1 VSDYGAAMRELLDL
15 TRDLPE
21 QVVEAGE
28 QLIHEAE
35 TVDRIYVLIEGR
47 LVVRRDGED
56 LIAFDEPGSCIGEK
70 ALLLERPHGSSVIAS
85 DRSRVRVLDD
95 AASALHDNPAILFAV
110 ATLLARRL
118 EMVEHY
124 VSDLKHQYRDH
135 DGGLGMIHE
144 VLGAL
149 TSHHGAV
156 FDPGSDRE
164 PDPLY

>member
-1 VSDYGAAMRELLDL
+1 MEQLLEL
-15 TRDLPE
+15 TSGLPE
-21 QVVEAGE
+21 LVVEAGE
-28 QLIHEAE
+28 MLIHETE
-35 TVDRIYVLIEGR
+35 TVDRIYVLLEGR

-70 ALLLERPHGSSVIAS
+70 ALLLDRPHGSSVVATEPT
-85 DRSRVRVLDD
+85 RVRVLDD
-95 AASALHDNPAILFAV
+95 AASALHDDPAILFAV
-110 ATLLARRL
+110 AILLARRL

-149 TSHHGAV
+149 TSHHGAPL
-156 FDPGSDRE
+156 DPGSDRE